1 MIKLT
6 FYNNDV
12 ITSDTIDSTAALH
25 DVEATLYASDLN
37 DFFSMLRFGLV
48 SESSDLIR
56 LYLEQSHHV
65 LHHFLL

>member
-25 DVEATLYASDLN
+25 DVEATLYACDLN
-37 DFFSMLRFGLV
+37 GFTTKNPSQFRNIRIVLLV
-48 SESSDLIR
+48 
-56 LYLEQSHHV
+56 Q
-65 LHHFLL
+65 

>member
-25 DVEATLYASDLN
+25 DVRPHYMQAT
-37 DFFSMLRFGLV
+37 
-48 SESSDLIR
+48 
-56 LYLEQSHHV
+56 
-65 LHHFLL
+65 

>member
-25 DVEATLYASDLN
+25 DVEATLYASVLN
-37 DFFSMLRFGLV
+37 ELFIVITITRETLFG
-48 SESSDLIR
+48 
-56 LYLEQSHHV
+56 Q
-65 LHHFLL
+65 